1 MIGQKKL
8 IEKLKSYTIDSFPR
22 SVILLGEEGMGKH
35 TLLNYIKTD
44 VLKLPVRDI
53 TENLD
58 KEFIDKI
65 YLNPNPFIYV
75 IDLTKITEKE
85 SNAMLKLIEEPTE
98 ISFLILLVENK
109 NNVLNTI
116 LNRCI
121 IFELEQYTK
130 EELSYFTKGCKN
142 KDLILDIVH
151 SPGKI
156 INSNV
161 DSYIEDLQNLCKT
174 IVSKLDKANYL
185 NTLTIVDKI
194 NYKDE
199 YNKFDLF
206 IFIDCL
212 LYNLFEDFINAK
224 NNTSLKMYLYLNDM
238 RKKLSDKR
246 LNKELF
252 MTNILTNLW
261 RLVRE

>member
-35 TLLNYIKTD
+35 TLLNYIKND
-44 VLKLPVRDI
+44 ILKLPVRDI
-53 TENLD
+53 TDNLD

-65 YLNPNPFIYV
+65 YLNPTPFIYV
-75 IDLTKITEKE
+75 IDFSKITEKE
-85 SNAMLKLIEEPTE
+85 SNAMLKLIEEPSDT
-98 ISFLILLVENK
+98 SFLILLVENK
-109 NNVLNTI
+109 NSVLNTI

-121 IFELEQYTK
+121 IFELEHYSR
-130 EELSYFTKGCKN
+130 EELSEFAKNCKN
-142 KDLILDIVH
+142 KDLILNVIH

-161 DSYIEDLQNLCKT
+161 DSYIEDLQNLCSV
-174 IVSKLDKANYL
+174 IVTKLNKANYL

-199 YNKFDLF
+199 YNKFDMF
-206 IFIDCL
+206 IFMDCL
-212 LYNLFEDFINAK
+212 IYNLFSDFVYNK
-224 NNTSLKMYLYLNDM
+224 NKASYNMYLYLNDM
-238 RKKLSDKR
+238 RKKLLDKR

-252 MTNILTNLW
+252 MTNVLTNLW
-261 RLVRE
+261 RLARA

>member
-1 MIGQKKL
+1 
-8 IEKLKSYTIDSFPR
+8 
-22 SVILLGEEGMGKH
+22 
-35 TLLNYIKTD
+35 
-44 VLKLPVRDI
+44 
-53 TENLD
+53 
-58 KEFIDKI
+58 
-65 YLNPNPFIYV
+65 
-75 IDLTKITEKE
+75 
-85 SNAMLKLIEEPTE
+85 MLKLIEEPTE

-142 KDLILDIVH
+142 TDLILDVVH

-212 LYNLFEDFINAK
+212 LHNLFEDFIKAK